1 MSDPG
6 HPWAGLGTP
15 ARIESGGDPHIMVQR
30 ENIQEALTRRA
41 EMLLQ
46 RMQRIVE
53 SSRPEQ
59 FDIEAGLLGDLI
71 KNPDFP
77 RPHKSAFQEAAK
89 QLQRQG
95 HERTTDRLLSEA
107 ENGARSGDRAA
118 RDRLVAKAR
127 ETLSKAVK
135 SGSGKEFRKE
145 MEKRLSSVAAM
156 EIAPAPVRQKLR
168 KRQAQAQPPNGVEKR
183 NTIRYTEPVLTVAIN
198 HVEYRTIDWST
209 RGLLLNVG
217 PAAVPLIVG
226 DQVRVEISCP
236 NVEMRHR
243 QQAKVARRDDSTNSL
258 ALAFLDIDPVIL
270 AFLKAIE

>member
-1 MSDPG
+1 M
-6 HPWAGLGTP
+6 LQ
-15 ARIESGGDPHIMVQR
+15 RQNIE
-30 ENIQEALTRRA
+30 EALARRA

-53 SSRPEQ
+53 SSNCERLET
-59 FDIEAGLLGDLI
+59 EAGLLVDLI
-71 KNPDFP
+71 KSPDFP
-77 RPHKSAFQEAAK
+77 RPHKTAFQEAAK

-95 HERTTDRLLSEA
+95 HEQTTGRLLNEA

-127 ETLSKAVK
+127 EALAKAAK
-135 SGSGKEFRKE
+135 SGSSKDFRKE
-145 MEKRLSSVAAM
+145 MEKRLSSVATM

-168 KRQAQAQPPNGVEKR
+168 KRPAQAQPPNGVEKR

-198 HVEYRTIDWST
+198 RMEYRTVDWST
-209 RGLLLNVG
+209 RGLLLDVG
-217 PAAVPLIVG
+217 SAPVPFPVG
-226 DQVRVEISCP
+226 DQVQVEISCP

-243 QQAKVARRDDSTNSL
+243 QQARVARRDEGKNTL